1 MINYGLWD
9 LKKEFTLKEVTW
21 LWFELDP
28 YAEKTSSRELAPVYK
43 LWLILRVF
51 LTCRI
56 EEKTCNVL
64 EYI

>member
-1 MINYGLWD
+1 MTYQ
-9 LKKEFTLKEVTW
+9 VQ
-21 LWFELDP
+21 LDE
-28 YAEKTSSRELAPVYK
+28 AKLRLSDLAPVYK